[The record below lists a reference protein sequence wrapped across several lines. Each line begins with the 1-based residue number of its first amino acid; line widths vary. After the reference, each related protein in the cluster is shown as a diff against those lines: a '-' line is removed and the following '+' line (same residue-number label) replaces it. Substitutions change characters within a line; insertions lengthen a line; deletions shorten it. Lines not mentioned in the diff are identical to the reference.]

1 MDTDSFIN
9 ALRRFT
15 ARRGQPE
22 EIRSD
27 NGGNFT
33 CGEKELRHAIS
44 NWNQEQIHEFLLQR
58 EIRWIFN
65 PPAAS
70 HMGGVWERAI
80 RTTRKVLKALLK
92 QQAIDDEGLTTLMC
106 EVEAVINGRPL
117 TKVSDDPRD
126 VGALTPNHL
135 LLLRAGPEL
144 PPGVFVRSDCYSLRR
159 WRQSTHINVV
169 RSWLI

>member
-1 MDTDSFIN
+1 M
-9 ALRRFT
+9 
-15 ARRGQPE
+15 
-22 EIRSD
+22 
-27 NGGNFT
+27 
-33 CGEKELRHAIS
+33 RHAIS

-92 QQAIDDEGLTTLMC
+92 QQTIDDEGLTTLMC

-144 PPGVFVRSDCYSLRR
+144 PPGVFERSDCYSLRR
-159 WRQSTHINVV
+159 
-169 RSWLI
+169 

>member
-92 QQAIDDEGLTTLMC
+92 QQTIDDEGLTTLMC

-144 PPGVFVRSDCYSLRR
+144 PPGVFERSDCYSLRR
-159 WRQSTHINVV
+159 
-169 RSWLI
+169 